1 MIDVVIAAK
10 SDPRAPALG
19 PASAVH
25 IASFGFM
32 DTDQD
37 DGGMFE
43 AGALDEQRVVPL
55 DVLVWLA
62 RAWCSLDRALRSN
75 PGVGCQSPPQLALN
89 FQLDASSTKCTS
101 LQMLHETSCGK
112 NVSGFPPFRGN
123 TTTGHHGVPGHPT
136 LRGTATA
143 GHRKY
148 NHGWTDVPGHPSLRG
163 HATAG

>member
-43 AGALDEQRVVPL
+43 AGALDEQRMVPL
-55 DVLVWLA
+55 DVFDWLA
-62 RAWCSLDRALRSN
+62 GAWCSLDRALR
-75 PGVGCQSPPQLALN
+75 
-89 FQLDASSTKCTS
+89 
-101 LQMLHETSCGK
+101 
-112 NVSGFPPFRGN
+112 
-123 TTTGHHGVPGHPT
+123 
-136 LRGTATA
+136 TAA
-143 GHRKY
+143 RPKL
-148 NHGWTDVPGHPSLRG
+148 P
-163 HATAG
+163 A